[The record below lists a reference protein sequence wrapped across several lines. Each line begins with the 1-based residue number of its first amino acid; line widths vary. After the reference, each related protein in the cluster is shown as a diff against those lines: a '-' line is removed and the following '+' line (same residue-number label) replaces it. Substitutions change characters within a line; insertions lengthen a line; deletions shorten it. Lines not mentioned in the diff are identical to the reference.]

1 RQVRRPAPRAR
12 PRRSP
17 AAADRARAR
26 SRRGGRTATEGAA
39 RGRRPRRRTH
49 RDRPRSTPARRAPRR
64 GASRD
69 RLALLRTPRA
79 ARSRRPASQRDLT
92 ATIAAANM
100 TGDRHTVL
108 VVDDDESLRMLCR
121 VNLELEGYR
130 VLEAATVETAKEL
143 LRDEPIDVV
152 LLDVHVGA
160 GNGFSLLSDIGAQRV
175 ALFSGSFEAD

>member
-1 RQVRRPAPRAR
+1 
-12 PRRSP
+12 
-17 AAADRARAR
+17 DRARAR

-130 VLEAATVETAKEL
+130 VLEAPTVEIAQDL
-143 LRDEPIDVV
+143 LRAEPVDVI
-152 LLDVHVGA
+152 LLDVHVGT
-160 GNGFSLLSDIGAQRV
+160 GDGFRVLEGLRGERV
-175 ALFSGSFEAD
+175 ALFTGRFQVDKQR